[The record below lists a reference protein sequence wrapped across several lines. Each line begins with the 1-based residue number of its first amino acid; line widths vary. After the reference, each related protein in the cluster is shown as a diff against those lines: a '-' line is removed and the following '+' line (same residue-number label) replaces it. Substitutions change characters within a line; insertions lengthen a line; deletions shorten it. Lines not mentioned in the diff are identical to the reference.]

1 MADDKYNLPLDNDF
15 TKQLRK
21 IAGDLWGKADTA
33 VEAEPKPKKEK
44 PKKVVVDQPPIG
56 IHNLWKTADETIDWT
71 DAMSHAMPSDG
82 LTNPKAWRFFHEK
95 AKDVL
100 AGKTE
105 AYSEVLKFSN
115 PLGELVEFAE
125 GISIRPASAERLE
138 CRFTAKEKYLEEN
151 PRKYCAAVSIR
162 IARDLFA
169 CLPVEEVA
177 VQVVSGEEE
186 IMAVTYRREQLLHR
200 NFNFLDPE
208 VFAEECGA
216 EYQLEDK

>member
-1 MADDKYNLPLDNDF
+1 MADEKNSLPLENEF

-21 IAGDLWGKADTA
+21 IAGDLWGKTEPA

-44 PKKVVVDQPPIG
+44 PKKVVVDQPVIG

-71 DAMSHAMPSDG
+71 DAMGHAMPTDG
-82 LTNPKAWRFFHEK
+82 LTSPKTWRFFHEK

-100 AGKTE
+100 AGKLE

-115 PLGELVEFAE
+115 PLGELIEFAE
-125 GISIRPASAERLE
+125 GISIRPESAERLE
-138 CRFTAKEKYLEEN
+138 CCFTAKEKYLKEE

-169 CLPVEEVA
+169 CLPVEEVT
-177 VQVVSGEEE
+177 VHVLDGENE
-186 IMAVTYRREQLLHR
+186 IMTVTYLREQLLHR
-200 NFNFLDPE
+200 NFSFLEPE
-208 VFAEECGA
+208 AFAEECGA
-216 EYQLEDK
+216 EYRLIE